1 MQIKYEK
8 IITGVL
14 MKGKIWKFGNDIDTD
29 LILPGRYLVLR
40 SEKDLA
46 EHVMEGT
53 DPEFP
58 KKVNEGDIIVGGKN
72 FGCGS
77 SREHAPIAI
86 KGAGISAVVA
96 ESFARIFYRNSI
108 NVGLPLIEVKNIS
121 KHVSEGDELE
131 IDMEKGILKDLT
143 TDKELEIKRLPEFM
157 RNILNKGG
165 LIPHLKEELAKD
177 ELN

>member
-1 MQIKYEK
+1 
-8 IITGVL
+8 
-14 MKGKIWKFGNDIDTD
+14 MKGKAWKFGNDIDTD

-40 SEKDLA
+40 SESDLA
-46 EHVMEGT
+46 EHVMEGA
-53 DPEFP
+53 DPEFS

-108 NVGLPLIEVKNIS
+108 NVGLPLIEVKDIS
-121 KHVSEGDELE
+121 KHVSERDELE
-131 IDMEKGILKDLT
+131 IDMEKGVLKNLT
-143 TDKELEIKRLPEFM
+143 TGEEFEIKGLPEFM
-157 RNILNKGG
+157 VEILDEGG
-165 LIPHLKEELAKD
+165 LIPYLKDHID
-177 ELN
+177 EIKQE

>member
-1 MQIKYEK
+1 
-8 IITGVL
+8 
-14 MKGKIWKFGNDIDTD
+14 MKGKAWKFGSDIDTD

-40 SEKDLA
+40 CESDLA
-46 EHVMEGT
+46 EHVMEGA
-53 DPEFP
+53 DPEFS
-58 KKVNEGDIIVGGKN
+58 KKVNKGDIIVGGKN

-108 NVGLPLIEVKNIS
+108 NVGLPLIEIKDIS

-131 IDMEKGILKDLT
+131 INMEKGILKNLT
-143 TDKELEIKRLPEFM
+143 TDEEFEIKGLPDFM
-157 RNILNKGG
+157 VEILNKGG
-165 LIPHLKEELAKD
+165 LIPHLKEELAK
-177 ELN
+177 N

>member
-1 MQIKYEK
+1 
-8 IITGVL
+8 
-14 MKGKIWKFGNDIDTD
+14 MKGKAWKFGNDIDTD

-40 SEKDLA
+40 SESDLA
-46 EHVMEGT
+46 EHVMEGA
-53 DPEFP
+53 DSEFS
-58 KKVNEGDIIVGGKN
+58 KKVNEGDVIVGGKN

-131 IDMEKGILKDLT
+131 IDMEKGILKNLT
-143 TDKELEIKRLPEFM
+143 TDEEFEIKGLPEFM
-157 RNILNKGG
+157 VEILNEGG
-165 LIPHLKEELAKD
+165 LIPYLIDHID
-177 ELN
+177 EIKQE

>member
-1 MQIKYEK
+1 MVVI
-8 IITGVL
+8 
-14 MKGKIWKFGNDIDTD
+14 MKGKAWKFGNDIDTD

-40 SEKDLA
+40 CESDLA
-46 EHVMEGT
+46 QHLMEGA

-58 KKVNEGDIIVGGKN
+58 KKVKKGDIIVGGKN

-77 SREHAPIAI
+77 SREHAPIAM

-96 ESFARIFYRNSI
+96 ESFARIFYRNAI
-108 NVGLPLIEVKNIS
+108 NVGIPLIEIKDIS

-131 IDMEKGILKDLT
+131 IDMEKGILKDLST
-143 TDKELEIKRLPEFM
+143 GEEFKIKGLPPFM

-165 LIPHLKEELAKD
+165 LIPYLKEEIAKG
-177 ELN
+177 EL